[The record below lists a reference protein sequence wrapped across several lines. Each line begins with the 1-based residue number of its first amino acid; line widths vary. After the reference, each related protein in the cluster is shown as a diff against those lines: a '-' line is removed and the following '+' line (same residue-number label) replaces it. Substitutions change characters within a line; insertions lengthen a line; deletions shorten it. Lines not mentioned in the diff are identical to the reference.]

1 MFQKSCAA
9 ELKISMRNQV
19 NIFVFL
25 IAAVVFYACQNN
37 GHSADGGHASHAD
50 GAAATRDGSHGNML
64 SDPVAQVDSVITY
77 SGVIPCADCEGIESI
92 VSLKKDFTF
101 TGRLLYMGRK
111 STGPGSNELSQSGNW
126 MRHGNTIHLVEKPG
140 NSTYYLQTDSSLVQ
154 VDDKGERIGGALAD
168 KFVLKK
174 Q

>member
-1 MFQKSCAA
+1 
-9 ELKISMRNQV
+9 MRNQV
-19 NIFVFL
+19 SIFVVFL
-25 IAAVVFYACQNN
+25 TTLAVIYACQNN
-37 GHSADGGHASHAD
+37 GHSADGGHGSHTD
-50 GAAATRDGSHGNML
+50 SAAAHDSSHGNMV
-64 SDPVAQVDSVITY
+64 SGPVVQADSVITY

-111 STGPGSNELSQSGNW
+111 STGAGSNELNQSGSW
-126 MRHGNTIHLVEKPG
+126 MRHGNTIHLLEKSG

-154 VDDKGERIGGALAD
+154 VDDKGVRIGGTLAD